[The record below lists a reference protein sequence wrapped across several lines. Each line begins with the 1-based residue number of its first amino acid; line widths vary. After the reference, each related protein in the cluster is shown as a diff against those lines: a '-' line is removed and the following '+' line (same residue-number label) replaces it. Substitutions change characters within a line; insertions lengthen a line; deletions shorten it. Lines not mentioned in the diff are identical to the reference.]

1 MDAFVLIR
9 LAEIIEKE
17 TEAYYKMDPDPFDDR
32 HPGKPFFAKKCS
44 SLPLFI
50 LNIVYMLLLS
60 LLLALVILC
69 GLSIIF
75 VLLATCLIVM
85 HASFFNVHSTV
96 NMYYFKHSN
105 YYLFD
110 AAINSLRWTLRDLM
124 N

>member
-1 MDAFVLIR
+1 
-9 LAEIIEKE
+9 
-17 TEAYYKMDPDPFDDR
+17 
-32 HPGKPFFAKKCS
+32 
-44 SLPLFI
+44 
-50 LNIVYMLLLS
+50 MLLLS

-96 NMYYFKHSN
+96 DMYYFKHSN
-105 YYLFD
+105 YCLFD
-110 AAINSLRWTLRDLM
+110 AAINSLRWTLKDLL